1 MCQDTPLCMQTLAE
15 QKKLYKY
22 DDHMTTL
29 ARAVAWFANWPR
41 TGIQLDNFLEVG
53 PYRRNDG
60 SHLCHNPLCINPSHL
75 VLESTSDNVG
85 RLACQKQASF
95 LRSQGREVP
104 PECNL
109 HQPPCLMQHASLT
122 MFEACA
128 IQIFVFRDSS
138 RLPQSL
144 PSRPPWHRYPTFENQ
159 LPLKFTPHASVRLD
173 PRDQVAL
180 PASDGLPRRPAL
192 VCQLCTRIKS
202 FNRVASLWS
211 HVRKKHADCSIEHRL
226 QEIRRSAAL
235 WGSYLITMRTNP
247 ADPIMLRLA
256 AIARDDFSWDVF
268 EEWPI

>member
-1 MCQDTPLCMQTLAE
+1 MASWGVKATHSGTCIVWPQDWQALDPETVAGLLTFENTPLIDSD
-15 QKKLYKY
+15 QKKLCKY

-41 TGIQLDNFLEVG
+41 TGIQLDNFLE
-53 PYRRNDG
+53 
-60 SHLCHNPLCINPSHL
+60 
-75 VLESTSDNVG
+75 
-85 RLACQKQASF
+85 
-95 LRSQGREVP
+95 
-104 PECNL
+104 
-109 HQPPCLMQHASLT
+109 HASLT

-144 PSRPPWHRYPTFENQ
+144 PNRPPWHRYPTFENQ
-159 LPLKFTPHASVRLD
+159 LPLKFTLHASVRLD

-180 PASDGLPRRPAL
+180 PAGDGLPRRPAL

-211 HVRKKHADCSIEHRL
+211 HVRKKHADRSIEHRL

-235 WGSYLITMRTNP
+235 WGSYLSTMRTNP
-247 ADPIMLRLA
+247 ADPIMLRLT
-256 AIARDDFSWDVF
+256 AIARDDFSWAVF
-268 EEWPI
+268 EEWPM